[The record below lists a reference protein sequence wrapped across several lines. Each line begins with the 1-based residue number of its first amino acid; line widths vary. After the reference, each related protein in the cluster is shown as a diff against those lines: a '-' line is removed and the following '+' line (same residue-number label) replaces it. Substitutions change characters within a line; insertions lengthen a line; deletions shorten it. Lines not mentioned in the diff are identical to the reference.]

1 MKKLNGGQI
10 VAECF
15 EKLGVEYYF
24 GYNGHGIW
32 NILNGLLDKPKM
44 KGIQPKHEVSAVNM
58 ADGYFRAKH
67 KVAPVM
73 ASVGPG
79 VLNMVSPTVGAMLD
93 SSGVLLIP
101 TGPPTHYL
109 DRSSLEELSVHG
121 GDDIPN
127 VFRPITKRVYWA
139 IRPDILAWQL
149 TQAYKLAGTGR
160 PGPTAV
166 YIPFD
171 VSAHDLEVDEKT
183 MFQKDVIT
191 TKMGGDPEQIKEAA
205 KLLAKAKK
213 PLVLAGG
220 GVHVAEAWGELKEL
234 IDGMQIPLVTTMP
247 GKGVVAEDNPLCL
260 GPVGRSGWG
269 SAINATREADVV
281 LAIGNRFCD
290 ANTSGWRKG
299 VVYNFPETKLIHVNI
314 DQLDIGRS
322 YPADVG
328 IVGDAKTVLRQIFE
342 GLKGVWKENEKA
354 REPWVAKAR
363 KWKEEWLAK
372 IEADNQGK
380 SDPITT
386 NRLAYEVNRALPKDA
401 NVITDT
407 GDIQQ
412 AYEGYGIVREPNTFF
427 NNAGLAQMGW
437 SASAVMGVKLARPD
451 KVALAIVGDGSFL
464 MSSYAMATA
473 VEYKIPVI
481 WVLINNYGQ
490 SIERHGQ
497 LINYGR
503 EVWSTFQKTDGKVSN
518 PDFVKMAESYGVK
531 GKRIHSSDEVKGTIQ
546 EAIKLNEPYL
556 IEVVT
561 DREAP
566 TYFSPG
572 ITRGYPVRWDK
583 LEYLKQ

>member
-1 MKKLNGGQI
+1 MKKMSGGQI

-32 NILNGLLDKPKM
+32 NILNGLLDKPKI

-67 KVAPVM
+67 KVAPVL

-79 VLNMVSPTVGAMLD
+79 VLNLVTATAGAMLD

-127 VFRPITKRVYWA
+127 IFRPITKRVWWT
-139 IRPDILAWQL
+139 IRPDILAWQI

-166 YIPFD
+166 YVPFD

-183 MFQKDVIT
+183 MFQEDVIT
-191 TKMGGDPEQIKEAA
+191 TKMGGDPERIKEAA
-205 KLLAKAKK
+205 KMLLKAKR
-213 PLVLAGG
+213 PLIVAGG
-220 GVHVAEAWGELKEL
+220 GVHIAEAWNELKEL
-234 IDGMQIPLVTTMP
+234 IDGLQIPLVTTMP
-247 GKGVVAEDNPLCL
+247 GKGTLAEDHPLCL

-281 LAIGNRFCD
+281 LAVGNRFCD
-290 ANTSGWRKG
+290 AHTSAWRKG
-299 VVYNFPETKLIHVNI
+299 IVYNFPETKLIHVNI
-314 DQLDIGRS
+314 DQLDIGRN

-342 GLKGVWKENEKA
+342 SLKDIWKENEKG
-354 REPWVAKAR
+354 RQPWIVNAR
-363 KWKEEWLAK
+363 KWKEDWIAK
-372 IEADNQGK
+372 IASDVKGK
-380 SDPITT
+380 EDPITT

-412 AYEGYGIVREPNTFF
+412 AYEGYAIVREPNTFF

-437 SASAVMGVKLARPD
+437 STSAVMGVKLARPD

-464 MSSYAMATA
+464 MSSYALATA

-503 EVWSTFQKTDGKVSN
+503 EVWSTFEKEGKVFN

-531 GKRIHSSDEVKGTIQ
+531 GKRIHSSEEVKETIQ
-546 EAIKLNEPYL
+546 TAIELNEPYL

-561 DREAP
+561 DRDAP

>member
-1 MKKLNGGQI
+1 MI
-10 VAECF
+10 
-15 EKLGVEYYF
+15 
-24 GYNGHGIW
+24 
-32 NILNGLLDKPKM
+32 D
-44 KGIQPKHEVSAVNM
+44 
-58 ADGYFRAKH
+58 
-67 KVAPVM
+67 
-73 ASVGPG
+73 
-79 VLNMVSPTVGAMLD
+79 VLQV
-93 SSGVLLIP
+93 
-101 TGPPTHYL
+101 
-109 DRSSLEELSVHG
+109 
-121 GDDIPN
+121 
-127 VFRPITKRVYWA
+127 
-139 IRPDILAWQL
+139 
-149 TQAYKLAGTGR
+149 
-160 PGPTAV
+160 
-166 YIPFD
+166 
-171 VSAHDLEVDEKT
+171 
-183 MFQKDVIT
+183 
-191 TKMGGDPEQIKEAA
+191 
-205 KLLAKAKK
+205 
-213 PLVLAGG
+213 
-220 GVHVAEAWGELKEL
+220 
-234 IDGMQIPLVTTMP
+234 PLVTTMP
-247 GKGVVAEDNPLCL
+247 GKGVVAEDHPLCL

-290 ANTSGWRKG
+290 AHTSGWRKG

-328 IVGDAKTVLRQIFE
+328 IVGDAKTVLRQMIE
-342 GLKGVWKENEKA
+342 SLKDTEIWKENGQA
-354 REPWVAKAR
+354 RQPWVAKAR
-363 KWKEEWLAK
+363 KWKEEWMAK

-401 NVITDT
+401 NVIADT

-412 AYEGYGIVREPNTFF
+412 AYEGYGVVREPNTFF

-437 SASAVMGVKLARPD
+437 SSSAVMGVKLARPD

-503 EVWSTFQKTDGKVSN
+503 EVWSTFEGTDGKVFN

-531 GKRIHSSDEVKGTIQ
+531 GKRIHSSDQVKETIQ

>member
-1 MKKLNGGQI
+1 MKKMNGGQI

-15 EKLGVEYYF
+15 EKLGIEYYF

-32 NILNGLLDKPKM
+32 NILNALIDKPHI
-44 KGIQPKHEVSAVNM
+44 KGIQPKHEVSAVHM
-58 ADGYFRAKH
+58 ADAYFRAKH

-79 VLNMVSPTVGAMLD
+79 VLNLIPAIGNAMLD
-93 SSGVLLIP
+93 SSGILLIP

-127 VFRPITKRVYWA
+127 IFRPITKRVWYA
-139 IRPDILAWQL
+139 IRPDILAYQVM
-149 TQAYKLAGTGR
+149 QAYKLAGTGR

-171 VSAHDLEVDEKT
+171 VSAHELEVEENS
-183 MFQKDVIT
+183 MFRKDTLT
-191 TKMGGDPEQIKEAA
+191 TKMGGDPDIIKEAA
-205 KLLAKAKK
+205 KLLLKAKK
-213 PLVLAGG
+213 PLFVAGG
-220 GVHVAEAWGELKEL
+220 GTLISEAWNEVKDLV
-234 IDGMQIPLVTTMP
+234 DGLQIPLVTSMP
-247 GKGVVAEDNPLCL
+247 AKGILPESHPLCL

-269 SAINATREADVV
+269 SAVNATREADLV
-281 LAIGNRFCD
+281 LAVGCRFCD
-290 ANTSGWRKG
+290 AHTSGWRKG
-299 VVYNFPETKLIHVNI
+299 VIYNFPDTKLIHVNI

-328 IVGDAKTVLRQIFE
+328 IVGDAKIVLRQIFE
-342 GLKGVWKENEKA
+342 SLKTNWENQEKN
-354 REPWVAKAR
+354 RQPWIVKAK
-363 KWKEEWLAK
+363 KWKEEWMAK
-372 IEADNQGK
+372 IESDMKGK
-380 SDPITT
+380 EDPIST
-386 NRLAYEVNRALPKDA
+386 NRLAYEVNRALPRDA
-401 NVITDT
+401 NIITDT

-412 AYEGYGIVREPNTFF
+412 AYEGYAVVNEPNSFF
-427 NNAGLAQMGW
+427 NNAGMAQMGW
-437 SASAVMGVKLARPD
+437 ATSAVMGVKLARPN

-464 MSSYAMATA
+464 MSNYALATA

-503 EVWSTFQKTDGKVSN
+503 EVWSSFEHDGKLYN
-518 PDFVKMAESYGVK
+518 PDFIKMAEAYGVK
-531 GKRIHSSDEVKGTIQ
+531 AKKIHASGEVKDAIT
-546 EAIKLNEPYL
+546 EAILANEPYL

-561 DREAP
+561 DRNAP
-566 TYFSPG
+566 TYFCPG
-572 ITRGYPVRWDK
+572 VTRGYPIRWDK

>member
-1 MKKLNGGQI
+1 MKKMTGGQI

-15 EKLGVEYYF
+15 EKLEIEYYF
-24 GYNGHGIW
+24 GYNGHGVW
-32 NILNGLLDKPKM
+32 NILNALLDKPEI
-44 KGIQPKHEVSAVNM
+44 KGIQPKHEVSAVHM
-58 ADGYFRAKH
+58 ADGFFRAKH

-79 VLNMVSPTVGAMLD
+79 VLNLVSPVGNAMLD
-93 SSGVLLIP
+93 SSGILLIP

-109 DRSSLEELSVHG
+109 DRSSLEELSVHA

-127 VFRPITKRVYWA
+127 IFRPITKRVWYA
-139 IRPDILAWQL
+139 IRPDILAYQV

-171 VSAHDLEVDEKT
+171 VSAHELEVDESS
-183 MFQKDVIT
+183 MFQKDVLT
-191 TKMGGDPEQIKEAA
+191 TKMGGDPEKINEAVR
-205 KLLAKAKK
+205 LLSKAKK
-213 PLVLAGG
+213 PLLVAGG
-220 GVHVAEAWGELKEL
+220 GTLIAEAWDEVKEL
-234 IDGMQIPLVTTMP
+234 VDGLQIPLVTSMP
-247 GKGVVAEDNPLCL
+247 GKGVLPEDHPLCL

-269 SAINATREADVV
+269 SAVNATREADVV
-281 LAIGNRFCD
+281 LAVGCRFCD
-290 ANTSGWRKG
+290 AHTSGWRKG

-342 GLKGVWKENEKA
+342 SLKATWKENEKD
-354 REPWVAKAR
+354 RQPWVAKAK
-363 KWKEEWLAK
+363 KWKEEWIVK
-372 IEADNQGK
+372 IQSDMRGK
-380 SDPITT
+380 EDPIST

-412 AYEGYGIVREPNTFF
+412 AYEGYGVVHEPNSFF
-427 NNAGLAQMGW
+427 NNAGMAQMGW
-437 SASAVMGVKLARPD
+437 STSAVMGVKLAKPN
-451 KVALAIVGDGSFL
+451 KVALAIVGDGSFI
-464 MSSYAMATA
+464 MSSYALATA

-503 EVWSTFQKTDGKVSN
+503 EVWSSFERDGQLYN
-518 PDFVKMAESYGVK
+518 PDFLKMAEAYGVK
-531 GKRIHSSDEVKGTIQ
+531 GKRIHNSGEVK
-546 EAIKLNEPYL
+546 EAIQSAIELNEPYL

-561 DREAP
+561 DRNVP
-566 TYFSPG
+566 TYFCPG
-572 ITRGYPVRWDK
+572 VTRGYPIRWDK
-583 LEYLKQ
+583 LAYLKQ